1 MKLWANV
8 RLRGIYIYI
17 DMIIII
23 SDAFTIIII
32 ISIIVEY
39 DGYIQYIQ
47 YL

>member
-32 ISIIVEY
+32 SIIVEY

>member
-1 MKLWANV
+1 
-8 RLRGIYIYI
+8 
-17 DMIIII
+17 MIIII